1 MVRVQILGGVPS
13 SEPSL
18 AIWAHRPIGGLRCRM
33 PEISVQLRVGPLQS
47 IQSCSLVA
55 KAAPLQGDDRW
66 FESIQDY
73 SRPDTQIGK
82 AVRLRPG
89 CLQVR
94 LPLWVLGS
102 NTSSWSSLECSP
114 ACHAGGHGF
123 KSHRGR
129 FLMKMARYANRQS
142 GQAQTLVSVGST
154 PTRATWEMCR
164 LGIGE
169 PKWL

>member
-1 MVRVQILGGVPS
+1 MKTDGGASRLGVRVPRLPLMQIRVPGVMAAWLVPTQLVRVQVLGGVLL

-18 AIWAHRPIGGLRCRM
+18 ALWAHRPIGGRRCRM

-66 FESIQDY
+66 FESTQDY

-94 LPLWVLGS
+94 LRAPPEGWSWVLGS
-102 NTSSWSSLECSP
+102 IASSWSSLECSP

-129 FLMKMARYANRQS
+129 F
-142 GQAQTLVSVGST
+142 
-154 PTRATWEMCR
+154 
-164 LGIGE
+164 
-169 PKWL
+169 